1 MEPPAQNC
9 PSEITIIG
17 EAPQESRYRATRNDI
32 LTQKKRASSSLSSI
46 HNNQA
51 SKPIYDST
59 LVTRA
64 PHQYL
69 PGTKGAS
76 YTAQPTQQRTSRSE
90 KGVVEPVKK
99 L

>member
-17 EAPQESRYRATRNDI
+17 EVPQESRYRATRDDI
-32 LTQKKRASSSLSSI
+32 VRQKKRASSSLSSI

-51 SKPIYDST
+51 SKPTYDST
-59 LVTRA
+59 LCHSRSSSI
-64 PHQYL
+64 P
-69 PGTKGAS
+69 TKGAS

>member
-1 MEPPAQNC
+1 MEFPAQNC
-9 PSEITIIG
+9 PSEINIIG
-17 EAPQESRYRATRNDI
+17 EVPQESRYRATRDDTVI
-32 LTQKKRASSSLSSI
+32 QKKRASSSLSLPY
-46 HNNQA
+46 NNQA
-51 SKPIYDST
+51 SKPTYDST

-64 PHQYL
+64 PHSI
-69 PGTKGAS
+69 PTKGAS